1 MVRRWLFVFV
11 VTMPAGVLAQPTMPA
26 PGSTPPAPPVE
37 ERVDVV
43 AVTPLHGSGVPRLHL
58 PANVQVLSGERL
70 WPGSTD
76 LAWTLAAGVGSL
88 HVSEAQGGTFQP
100 DLVFRGFGG
109 SPLLGASEGLAVYLD
124 GVRANEP
131 FGDVLNWDALPP
143 MSLESINV
151 MPGSNPLFGLNALGG
166 AISLRTRDGFTTTGT
181 RLSALGGSFGRTRG
195 EGDIGLYRGAWAGYL
210 AASLLAENGWR
221 DFSPSILRR
230 GFGKASWRSAASRV
244 EVSGVAAGNDM
255 IGNGAAPVGLLDDDR
270 AAVFT
275 HPDRTD
281 HDLTGVTLRADRF
294 WSSTLRLEA
303 MSYYRGTRLGTLN
316 GDGDDDEE
324 DDDEDE
330 LDEDDAPGEAEF
342 DGVLNRSRTRS
353 RATGAM
359 VQLVST
365 RPLGRRTNH
374 LVTGIAGDRA
384 SSRFAFSAELGT
396 LLPNRGV
403 SGGGVFED
411 DDAVGLR
418 TRTGTIAIFV
428 TDTLDLT
435 PALHVT
441 GGARIH
447 WSTVRLRDQ
456 IGTSLNGDH
465 AFRRLNPSVGATWDV
480 SRRVNVFGGFNQSS
494 RVPTP
499 VELTCADPEDP
510 CRLPNAFVADPPL
523 DMPVASTWE
532 GGLRGA
538 AGRGSWSLALFD
550 TRVDDDLI
558 FVSSGPRRGQGHF
571 ENVTRTRRRGVEADA
586 TWRVARLS
594 LSSSYTWQRATYADA
609 FTVPSQFHPEAQ
621 DQELAVSPGDLLPG
635 VPAHVARLS
644 VLARMTSRLDV
655 ATSVRAQGSQVYR
668 GDEANRLPRLG
679 GFAVLDL
686 QARHRLGRRATLVA
700 QVNNLLNQEYATF
713 GVLGSADLLGESY
726 DDEARFVSP
735 APPRAAWI
743 GVELAF

>member
-1 MVRRWLFVFV
+1 MIP
-11 VTMPAGVLAQPTMPA
+11 TAALAQTSGPLPA
-26 PGSTPPAPPVE
+26 ADPPGAPLE
-37 ERVDVV
+37 ERVEVV

-58 PANVQVLSGERL
+58 PANVQVLSGDRL

-76 LAWTLAAGVGSL
+76 LAWTLATGVGSL
-88 HVSEAQGGTFQP
+88 HVSEAQGGMFQP

-181 RLSALGGSFGRTRG
+181 RLSAMGGSFGRARV
-195 EGDIGLYRGAWAGYL
+195 EGDVGAQRGAWATYVAGSVL
-210 AASLLAENGWR
+210 DEDGWR
-221 DFSPSILRR
+221 DFSPSTLRR
-230 GFGKASWRSAASRV
+230 GFAKVSWRGAGSRV
-244 EVSGVAAGNDM
+244 ELSGLGASNDM
-255 IGNGAAPVGLLDDDR
+255 IGNGAAPVGLLEADR
-270 AAVFT
+270 SAVFT

-281 HDLTGVTLRADRF
+281 HDLAGVTLRADRF
-294 WSSTLRLEA
+294 WSPTLRLEA

-316 GDGDDDEE
+316 GDAGDDDDDDDDEE
-324 DDDEDE
+324 DGSEADESH
-330 LDEDDAPGEAEF
+330 EDAF

-353 RATGAM
+353 HATGAM
-359 VQLVST
+359 VQLVSM
-365 RPLGRRTNH
+365 RPVGGRSNH
-374 LVTGIAGDRA
+374 LVTGLSGDLA
-384 SSRFAFSAELGT
+384 SSRFAFSAELGS

-403 SGGGVFED
+403 AGAGVFED

-418 TRTGTIAIFV
+418 TRTGTLALFV

-435 PALHVT
+435 PTLHVT
-441 GGARIH
+441 GGARLH
-447 WSTVRLRDQ
+447 WTTVRLRDQ

-465 AFRRLNPSVGATWDV
+465 AFRRLNPSIGATWTV
-480 SRRVNVFGGFNQSS
+480 STRVNLVGGFSQSS

-532 GGLRGA
+532 GGVRGA
-538 AGRGSWSLALFD
+538 ARRGNWSLSLFD

-586 TWRVARLS
+586 TWRLARVS
-594 LSSSYTWQRATYADA
+594 LSSSYTWQRATYDDA
-609 FTVPSQFHPEAQ
+609 FTVPSQFHPDAQ
-621 DQELAVSPGDLLPG
+621 DQELAVSAGDRLPG
-635 VPAHVARLS
+635 VPAHVARLG
-644 VLARMTSRLDV
+644 VMARATSRLDV
-655 ATSVRAQGSQVYR
+655 AASLRAQGSQVYR
-668 GDEANRLPRLG
+668 GDEANRLARVG

-686 QARHRLGRRATLVA
+686 RVRHALGRRAALVA
-700 QVNNLLNQEYATF
+700 QVNNALNQEYATF
-713 GVLGSADLLGESY
+713 GVLGSAGLLGEPY
-726 DDEARFVSP
+726 DDDARFVSP
-735 APPRAAWI
+735 APPRAAWV
-743 GVELAF
+743 GVEVTF